1 MKNIENKLSKS
12 NKLRVAAYCRV
23 STKQEEQ
30 DNSLDNQKEYYYNL
44 ITSNENWEYV
54 GIYADISSGTNQR
67 KREQFNAMINDCKKN
82 KIDLIIVKSVSRFG
96 RNTVESLKT
105 TRMLKEIGVDIYFE
119 TDKISTMQMKS
130 ETVLALLFLFA
141 QSESEDKS
149 EAIKWGIHT
158 GFRLGHS
165 KFADK
170 VCYGYKKDES
180 GRLII
185 DEIAAETVKNIFS
198 LYLDGN
204 SLRKI
209 ADKLHERGIVTPT
222 GKENWTPLT
231 IRKILTNEKYTGDVI
246 LQKTYIKDFFYHTQA
261 VNDSQLP
268 QFMYE
273 NNNPQIISKDIFER
287 VQKLLGERSNVEKN
301 DDGKKVRKATRYSSN
316 NILSGKIK
324 CQICG
329 KNFRR
334 ITTHSGEIVWRCAGR
349 VEKCKTK
356 CTARTVK
363 QNEIIE
369 AINDE
374 ANITDLHLDFLDEYV
389 NSIEVS
395 NLGIKVH
402 MKEIDSITKTKL
414 LHKQDHWLVQHSING
429 DARAKELLY
438 DKHIELLKKKLKYFQ
453 MQYKLQDMDIE
464 DLEQTVWLKI
474 FSGLENY
481 NSQYRFWS
489 WMRQLLRSEL
499 QMLYKHRK
507 RYLISDESV
516 RLLMEKKL
524 TAMKNNIDNW
534 IDDENVKFFL
544 LSLNNRE
551 QEILIRYLLN
561 GETQVQISED
571 FGVTESRISQIY
583 TKTIESIKESSI
595 YSGCIEK

>member
-1 MKNIENKLSKS
+1 MKNKENKLSKS

-54 GIYADISSGTNQR
+54 GIYEDIASGTNQR

-571 FGVTESRISQIY
+571 FGVTESRINQIY